1 VKNKEHF
8 IDTIQSNIGIIHKA
22 ASLYTS
28 NPQDKEDLT
37 QEIIYQLWKSF
48 DSFKNKSSISTWIY
62 RVAMNV
68 SIYYLKQK
76 KKSLITIPIN
86 QETLKV
92 ESSMNHEDDDKWKK
106 IHQQI
111 ENLNLL
117 EKGIIML
124 YLEGKSY
131 KDISEIIGISE
142 SNVGTKLTRIKSKL
156 KKEFQTNNKN
166 EFRRIKK

>member
-1 VKNKEHF
+1 MKNKEQF
-8 IDTIQSNIGIIHKA
+8 IEAIQKNSGIIHKA

-48 DSFKNKSSISTWIY
+48 DSFKNNSSISTWMY

-68 SIYYLKQK
+68 SIYYLKQS
-76 KKSLITIPIN
+76 KKSPPTIPIN
-86 QETLKV
+86 QEILTIR
-92 ESSMNHEDDDKWKK
+92 SSISNDDQDRWRK

-111 ENLNLL
+111 NNLNLL

-131 KDISEIIGISE
+131 KEIAEIIGISE
-142 SNVGTKLTRIKSKL
+142 TNVGSKLMRIKVKL
-156 KKEFQTNNKN
+156 KNRISNKKG
-166 EFRRIKK
+166 I

>member
-1 VKNKEHF
+1 MKNKEQF
-8 IDTIQSNIGIIHKA
+8 IEAIQKNSGIIHKA

-48 DSFKNKSSISTWIY
+48 DSFKNNSSISTWMY

-68 SIYYLKQK
+68 SIYYLKQS
-76 KKSLITIPIN
+76 KKSPATIPIN
-86 QETLKV
+86 QEILTIR
-92 ESSMNHEDDDKWKK
+92 SSVSNNDQERWRK

-111 ENLNLL
+111 NNLNLL

-131 KDISEIIGISE
+131 KEIAEIIGISE
-142 SNVGTKLTRIKSKL
+142 TNVGSKLMRIKVKL
-156 KKEFQTNNKN
+156 KNRISNKKG
-166 EFRRIKK
+166 I